1 MHDVTWWNGLHYE
14 PIAVKWDTYWDT
26 LCSWEKDDVWNGP
39 IKYIKQEREM
49 EVTIVPEQNSWT
61 PYKIQIKIESILDEA
76 EIRNMLHENRVPNHL
91 ILALKRA
98 LRVE

>member
-1 MHDVTWWNGLHYE
+1 MHDVTWWNSLHYE
-14 PIAVKWDTYWDT
+14 
-26 LCSWEKDDVWNGP
+26 LCPWEKGDIWNGP

-76 EIRNMLHENRVPNHL
+76 EIRNMLHENRVPTHL
-91 ILALKRA
+91 ILTLKRA
-98 LRVE
+98 LHVE